1 VKKPPRTRAKRAP
14 RPPGATNKEKR
25 SYSPGEYNDYKAEWE
40 RHRNDPDFGKGYE
53 WLTEPPALEVAAQPF
68 LATLDELG
76 KLTQVPDFQELRNG
90 IMNSLL
96 IDKNG
101 NWAAAHVLN
110 VYNPRVQELCEEIL
124 EAIGTKKGS
133 RRVILAKVAAEKQII
148 ANSFEAANARLTA
161 LWRAWKRLKSW
172 QLKSQNPPSNSSC

>member
-1 VKKPPRTRAKRAP
+1 MRKPPRTRAKRAA
-14 RPPGATNKEKR
+14 RPPGAVNKERR
-25 SYSPGEYNDYKAEWE
+25 SYNPGGYDYYKAEWE
-40 RHRNDPDFGKGYE
+40 RRRNDPDFGKGNE
-53 WLTEPPALEVAAQPF
+53 WLTEAPALAVPASPF

-101 NWAAAHVLN
+101 NWAATHVLN
-110 VYNPRVQELCEEIL
+110 VCNPRAQEVCEGIL

-133 RRVILAKVAAEKQII
+133 RRVVLAKVAAEMQIT
-148 ANSFEAANARLTA
+148 ANSFEAAHARLTL
-161 LWRAWKRLKSW
+161 LWRAWKRW
-172 QLKSQNPPSNSSC
+172 QWRQLKSQDPPSNSNS